1 MSLLPDPAALDEC
14 AREPIH
20 IPGAIQPFG
29 ALVAMSLPGFVV
41 THASANCA
49 DYLAAPSEWFEIGAE
64 LRQILPRQF
73 MHDLG
78 NTLQAASIA
87 RIPERMLGARLHDGG
102 VAFDVIAHVTAD
114 GAVCEFVRVD
124 DADDKPVDAGNLLRA
139 MMARLSRAPSIGR
152 LLALAA
158 QQVRAVTG
166 YDRVMIYKFRED
178 ASGIV
183 VAESL
188 RTNLDPYIGLH
199 YPASDIPPQARELF
213 RRQPLRQIP
222 DVYYTPSPVIP
233 EGPGDPPLDLSLSHL
248 RSASPIHLEYL
259 RNMGSAATLTISILR
274 GDTLWGLIACHHQ
287 TPRRL
292 SSRTCGALELFA
304 QLFSLRL
311 EAREQASE
319 LEEVA
324 RAHAVVNRLR
334 DASAERPVGRAIETI
349 RRELVE
355 ILPHDG
361 AALWIGGEAETFGS
375 TPPVE
380 RLPELVRHIH
390 TAAPD
395 GIYASNRLSAELP
408 DALRYTTEASGVLAM
423 PLSRA
428 RDDFLLLF
436 RREEVQTLAWGGDP
450 SKPMQ
455 PSNGGRIGPRQSFAA
470 WKEVVRG
477 ASLQWTNGELRIAE
491 ALQLRVIEFMLS
503 HARVVDENRRAT
515 AESQSLLIA
524 ELGHRVKNIFALI
537 RSVVRQSRG
546 SAASLEDYASD
557 IERRI
562 GALAVAHDQVTHV
575 GWRPAS
581 LRRLLEEQARTWS
594 SSAGDRITLDG
605 PAVLLDVRAVQAFA
619 LVLHEMMTN
628 AAKYGALSQAGGS
641 ISIAWT
647 MKSDDLHI
655 AWRES
660 GGPPVEPSD
669 RKGFGSI
676 VIAQTIPFELTGTT
690 DVRFP
695 RSGVEADF
703 VIPSDYVTRAAREDE
718 DVRTLPTPV
727 VADLSG
733 KKILLV
739 EDSMM
744 IALDAQSALEAIG
757 ASVDIV
763 ASVAD
768 GLRAIELTTF
778 SMAVLDINLRGETS
792 APLADALSQR
802 DVPFIF
808 ASGYGDKAHIPER
821 FRAIPKVSKPYDAIA
836 ISDAIAT
843 ARARLQPR

>member
-1 MSLLPDPAALDEC
+1 MPPPAALDEC

-29 ALVAMSLPGFVV
+29 ALVAMSLPGFAI
-41 THASANCA
+41 THMSANCETLLGAPA
-49 DYLAAPSEWFEIGAE
+49 DKFALGKD
-64 LRQILPRQF
+64 LRQILPRQL

-87 RIPERMLGARLHDGG
+87 RIPERLLGARLRKDGP
-102 VAFDVIAHVTAD
+102 AFDIIAHVTAE
-114 GAVCEFVRVD
+114 GAICEFVHAD
-124 DADDKPVDAGNLLRA
+124 GSDDKAVDASNLLRA
-139 MMARLSRAPSIGR
+139 MMARLSRAPSIDR

-166 YDRVMIYKFRED
+166 YDRVMIYRFRED
-178 ASGIV
+178 ASGVV

-188 RTNLDPYIGLH
+188 RTNLEPYLGLH

-222 DVYYTPSPVIP
+222 DVTYAPSPVLP
-233 EGPGDPPLDLSLSHL
+233 NNPPLDLSLSHL
-248 RSASPIHLEYL
+248 RSASPVHLEYL

-274 GDTLWGLIACHHQ
+274 GDSLWGLIACHHQ

-292 SSRTCGALELFA
+292 SARTCGALELFA

-319 LEEVA
+319 LEELA
-324 RAHAVVNRLR
+324 RSHAVVNRLR

-349 RRELVE
+349 RRELAE

-361 AALWIGGEAETFGS
+361 VAMWIGGKAETYGS

-380 RLPELVRHIH
+380 RLPELVRHIR
-390 TAAPD
+390 AATPD

-408 DALRYTTEASGVLAM
+408 DALRYTADASGVLAI
-423 PLSRA
+423 PLSRG

-436 RREEVQTLAWGGDP
+436 RKEEIQTLVWGGDP
-450 SKPMQ
+450 TKPAQ
-455 PSNGGRIGPRQSFAA
+455 PTNGGRIGPRQSFAA
-470 WKEVVRG
+470 WKEIVRG
-477 ASLQWTNGELRIAE
+477 ASLQWRKGELHIAE
-491 ALQLRVIEFMLS
+491 ALQLRLIEFMLS

-546 SAASLEDYASD
+546 SAASLDDYASD

-594 SSAGDRITLDG
+594 SSVGDRISLEG

-628 AAKYGALSQAGGS
+628 AAKYGALSAPGGS

-647 MKSDDLHI
+647 MESGDLHI

-660 GGPPVEPSD
+660 GGPPVEPSG

-703 VIPSDYVTRAAREDE
+703 VIPSDYVTAAAQDDE
-718 DVRTLPTPV
+718 DARALPAPA

-744 IALDAQSALEAIG
+744 IALDAQSALEAMG

-768 GLRAIELTTF
+768 GLRAIELTVF

-792 APLADALSQR
+792 AQLADVLFSR
-802 DVPFIF
+802 DIPFIF
-808 ASGYGDKAHIPER
+808 ASGYGDQAHIPER
-821 FRAIPKVSKPYDAIA
+821 FRSIPKISKPYDAIA
-836 ISDAIAT
+836 ISDAIET
-843 ARARLQPR
+843 ARARLQPRQPR

>member
-1 MSLLPDPAALDEC
+1 MPPLAAIDEC

-29 ALVAMSLPGFVV
+29 ALIAMSLPGFAI
-41 THASANCA
+41 THMSANCA
-49 DYLAAPSEWFEIGAE
+49 MFLGAPADHIQPLMD

-87 RIPERMLGARLHDGG
+87 RIPERMLGVRLREDGPT
-102 VAFDVIAHVTAD
+102 FDVIAHASAE
-114 GAVCEFVRVD
+114 GAICEFVQ
-124 DADDKPVDAGNLLRA
+124 ADGSDEKTIDAGNLLRA
-139 MMARLSRAPSIGR
+139 MIARLSRAPSIDR

-166 YDRVMIYKFRED
+166 YDRVMIYRFRED
-178 ASGIV
+178 ASGVV

-188 RTNLDPYIGLH
+188 RTNMEPYIGLH

-222 DVYYTPSPVIP
+222 DVNYTPILVLPNGVD
-233 EGPGDPPLDLSLSHL
+233 DPPLDLSLSHL

-274 GDTLWGLIACHHQ
+274 GDSLWGLIACHHQ

-304 QLFSLRL
+304 QMFSLRL

-319 LEEVA
+319 LEELA
-324 RAHAVVNRLR
+324 RAQAVVNRLR
-334 DASAERPVGRAIETI
+334 DASADRPVGRTLETI
-349 RRELVE
+349 RRELAE

-361 AALWIGGEAETFGS
+361 AALWIGGEAEAFGS

-380 RLPELVRHIH
+380 RLPELARHIR
-390 TAAPD
+390 AVAPD
-395 GIYASNRLSAELP
+395 GIYASNRLSTELP
-408 DALRYTTEASGVLAM
+408 DALRYTAEASGVLAV
-423 PLSRA
+423 PLSRS

-436 RREEVQTLAWGGDP
+436 RKEEVRTLTWGGDP
-450 SKPMQ
+450 TKPAQ
-455 PSNGGRIGPRQSFAA
+455 PTNSGRIGPRQSFSA
-470 WKEVVRG
+470 WKEIVRG
-477 ASLQWTNGELRIAE
+477 TSRQWRPGELQIAE
-491 ALQLRVIEFMLS
+491 ALQLRLIELMLS
-503 HARVVDENRRAT
+503 HARVLEENRRAT

-546 SAASLEDYASD
+546 SADSLEDYAND

-594 SSAGDRITLDG
+594 SNAGNRIVLDG
-605 PAVLLDVRAVQAFA
+605 PAILLDVRAVQAFA

-628 AAKYGALSQAGGS
+628 AAKYGALSEPGGS
-641 ISIAWT
+641 ISITWA
-647 MKSDDLHI
+647 MDSGNLNI
-655 AWRES
+655 RWRET
-660 GGPPVEPSD
+660 GGPPVERSD

-676 VIAQTIPFELTGTT
+676 VIAQTIPFELTGAT

-703 VIPSDYVTRAAREDE
+703 VIPSDYVTPAPREDE
-718 DVRTLPTPV
+718 DARALPVPV
-727 VADLSG
+727 VVDLSG

-763 ASVAD
+763 SSVAD
-768 GLRAIELTTF
+768 GLRAIELTAF

-792 APLADALSQR
+792 AALADALYSR
-802 DVPFIF
+802 AVPFIF
-808 ASGYGDKAHIPER
+808 ASGYGDQAHIPER
-821 FRAIPKVSKPYDAIA
+821 FYNIPKVSKPYDAIA
-836 ISDAIAT
+836 ISDAIEV
-843 ARARLQPR
+843 ARARLQAARPQ